1 MAAARA
7 STKQVSTGAAAIESI
22 RAFGPSS
29 ITFIVE
35 ITEHQTAT
43 TGSSDAATSYA
54 ITLTGSGSSWQ
65 VTAIELSD
73 LGNS

>member
-1 MAAARA
+1 VAAARA
-7 STKQVSTGAAAIESI
+7 QTRQVSTGAATIESI
-22 RAFGPSS
+22 SAFGPGS

-43 TGSSDAATSYA
+43 TGSTDVTTSYA
-54 ITLTGSGSSWQ
+54 MTLTGSGTSWQ
-65 VTAIELSD
+65 VTDIELSD